1 VKYLCHLRSFA
12 ANKAVAV
19 LCGLLRFR
27 PFVHY
32 PTMRRLITVALITV
46 ACARGDDR
54 GNTGGAGNEGPLVV
68 FNAGSLARP
77 IRAALDTFAVREGVR
92 FEQEQAGSLETA
104 RKVTELGRVPD
115 VIALADHEI
124 FPQLLVPEH
133 TAWYARFA
141 RNRMVLAHTPR
152 SRHVDSITPANWW
165 RIVLRPGV
173 ETGHSDPNL
182 DPAGY
187 RSLLVMQLAERYY
200 RQPGL
205 AERLKRAIPPRNVR
219 PKETDLLALLQTGE
233 LDYAFEYE
241 SVARGASLGFVPF
254 PDSISLGN
262 MSDSAF
268 YQTAVVRIVGHRP
281 GDSITMRGEPIVYAL
296 SIPRRAA
303 HPRLA
308 ERFVMFLMSEDGR
321 RVLRA
326 NHLDALDSAVVSGEG
341 APGWLSVRQ
350 PPAGQ

>member
-1 VKYLCHLRSFA
+1 
-12 ANKAVAV
+12 
-19 LCGLLRFR
+19 
-27 PFVHY
+27 
-32 PTMRRLITVALITV
+32 MRRLLGIVLIAL
-46 ACARGDDR
+46 ACSRGDNRSDASAR
-54 GNTGGAGNEGPLVV
+54 DEGPLVV

-77 IRAALDTFAVREGVR
+77 LRAALDTFAVREGVR

-104 RKVTELGRVPD
+104 RKVTELGRIPD

-133 TAWYARFA
+133 AAWYARFA
-141 RNRMVLAHTPR
+141 RNRMVLAHTGR
-152 SRHVDSITPANWW
+152 SRYADSISPQNWW
-165 RIVLRPGV
+165 QIVLRPGV
-173 ETGHSDPNL
+173 ETGHSDPDL

-205 AERLKRAIPPRNVR
+205 SARLNRAIPPRNIR
-219 PKETDLLALLQTGE
+219 PKEIDLVALLETGE

-241 SVARGASLGFVPF
+241 SVARGASLGFVPL

-262 MSDSAF
+262 MNDSAF
-268 YQTAVVRIVGHRP
+268 YQGAAVRVVGRKP
-281 GDSITMRGEPIVYAL
+281 GDSLTMRGQPIVYAL

-326 NHLDALDSAVVSGEG
+326 SHLNALDAAVVSGEG
-341 APGWLSVRQ
+341 APSWLSERRA
-350 PPAGQ
+350 PAAP

>member
-1 VKYLCHLRSFA
+1 VRKIIGVALA
-12 ANKAVAV
+12 AVA
-19 LCGLLRFR
+19 CTG
-27 PFVHY
+27 
-32 PTMRRLITVALITV
+32 
-46 ACARGDDR
+46 GDD
-54 GNTGGAGNEGPLVV
+54 GAKSASPADEGPLIV

-77 IRAALDTFAVREGVR
+77 LRAALDTFAAREGVR
-92 FEQEQAGSLETA
+92 VEQEQAGSLETA
-104 RKVTELGRVPD
+104 RKVTELGRIPD

-133 TAWYARFA
+133 ASWYARFA
-141 RNRMVLAHTPR
+141 RNRMVLAHTPQ
-152 SRHVDSITPANWW
+152 SRHADSITPANWW

-187 RSLLVMQLAERYY
+187 RSLLVMQLAEWYY

-205 AERLKRAIPPRNVR
+205 AERLKRAVPPRNVR
-219 PKETDLLALLQTGE
+219 PKEIDLVALLETGE

-241 SVARGASLGFVPF
+241 SVARGASLGFIPF

-268 YQTAVVRIVGHRP
+268 YEGAMVRIVGHRP

-321 RVLRA
+321 RILRA
-326 NHLDALDSAVVSGEG
+326 NHLDALDSPVVSGED
-341 APGWLSVRQ
+341 APAWLSAERSPAVR
-350 PPAGQ
+350 

>member
-1 VKYLCHLRSFA
+1 
-12 ANKAVAV
+12 
-19 LCGLLRFR
+19 
-27 PFVHY
+27 
-32 PTMRRLITVALITV
+32 MRRIIAIVLTVL

-54 GNTGGAGNEGPLVV
+54 GTTAGAEDDGPLVV

-77 IRAALDTFAVREGVR
+77 LRAALDSFAARQGVA

-115 VIALADHEI
+115 VIALADYKI

-133 TAWYARFA
+133 TSWYAQFA
-141 RNRMVLAHTPR
+141 RNRMVLAHTAR
-152 SRHVDSITPANWW
+152 SRHADLISPSNWW
-165 RIVLRPGV
+165 QIVLRPGV
-173 ETGHSDPNL
+173 ETGHSDPDL

-187 RSLLVMQLAERYY
+187 RALLVMQLAERYY

-205 AERLKRAIPPRNVR
+205 SDRMRRAIPPRNIR
-219 PKETDLLALLQTGE
+219 PKEIDLVALLETAE

-241 SVARGASLGFVPF
+241 SVARGASLDFVAL

-262 MSDSAF
+262 RADSAF
-268 YQTAVVRIVGHRP
+268 YETATVRVVGRRP
-281 GDSITMRGEPIVYAL
+281 GDSLTLRGEPIVYAL

-321 RVLRA
+321 RILRA
-326 NHLDALDSAVVSGEG
+326 NHLDALDSAVISGEG
-341 APGWLSVRQ
+341 APAGLSERRA
-350 PPAGQ
+350 PAVP

>member
-1 VKYLCHLRSFA
+1 MI
-12 ANKAVAV
+12 
-19 LCGLLRFR
+19 GL
-27 PFVHY
+27 
-32 PTMRRLITVALITV
+32 

-54 GNTGGAGNEGPLVV
+54 GTNASAEDDGPLVV

-77 IRAALDTFAVREGVR
+77 LRAALDTFAARQGVA

-115 VIALADHEI
+115 VIALADYKI

-133 TAWYARFA
+133 TSWYAQFA
-141 RNRMVLAHTPR
+141 RNRMVLAHTAR
-152 SRHVDSITPANWW
+152 SRHADLISPSNWW
-165 RIVLRPGV
+165 QIVLRPGV
-173 ETGHSDPNL
+173 ETGHSDPDL

-187 RSLLVMQLAERYY
+187 RALLVMQLAERYY
-200 RQPGL
+200 HQPGL
-205 AERLKRAIPPRNVR
+205 SDRMRRAIPPRNIR
-219 PKETDLLALLQTGE
+219 PKEIDLVALLETAE

-241 SVARGASLGFVPF
+241 SVARGASLDFIAL

-262 MSDSAF
+262 RADSAF
-268 YQTAVVRIVGHRP
+268 YETATVRVVGRRP
-281 GDSITMRGEPIVYAL
+281 GDSLTLRGEPIVYAL

-321 RVLRA
+321 RILRA
-326 NHLDALDSAVVSGEG
+326 NHLDALDSAVISGEE
-341 APGWLSVRQ
+341 A
-350 PPAGQ
+350 PAGLSERRARAVP

>member
-1 VKYLCHLRSFA
+1 MRHLIGMVLI
-12 ANKAVAV
+12 AVA
-19 LCGLLRFR
+19 CTR
-27 PFVHY
+27 
-32 PTMRRLITVALITV
+32 A
-46 ACARGDDR
+46 DDR
-54 GNTGGAGNEGPLVV
+54 DSTTRSGDEGPLVV

-77 IRAALDTFAVREGVR
+77 IRAALDTFAVREGMR
-92 FEQEQAGSLETA
+92 FEQEQSGSLETA

-133 TAWYARFA
+133 AEWYARFA
-141 RNRMVLAHTPR
+141 RNRMVLAYTR
-152 SRHVDSITPANWW
+152 QSRHADSITPANWW
-165 RIVLRPGV
+165 RIILRPGV
-173 ETGHSDPNL
+173 ETGHSDPDL

-205 AERLKRAIPPRNVR
+205 AARLRHAIPPRNVR
-219 PKETDLLALLQTGE
+219 PKEIDLVALLETGE

-241 SVARGASLGFVPF
+241 SVARGASLDFVRF

-262 MSDSAF
+262 KGDSAF
-268 YQTAVVRIVGHRP
+268 YEGATVRIIGRRP
-281 GDSITMRGEPIVYAL
+281 GDSLTIRGEPIVYAL
-296 SIPRRAA
+296 SIPRRAE

-308 ERFVMFLMSEDGR
+308 ERFVMFMMSEDGR

-341 APGWLSVRQ
+341 APGGLSGRRS
-350 PPAGQ
+350 PAVP

>member
-1 VKYLCHLRSFA
+1 MPHMRSLVA
-12 ANKAVAV
+12 IALLAVG
-19 LCGLLRFR
+19 CS
-27 PFVHY
+27 
-32 PTMRRLITVALITV
+32 
-46 ACARGDDR
+46 RGDDR
-54 GNTGGAGNEGPLVV
+54 GNTANAGNEGPLLV

-104 RKVTELGRVPD
+104 RKVTELGRIPD

-133 TAWYARFA
+133 ASWYARFA
-141 RNRMVLAHTPR
+141 RNRMVLAHTGQ
-152 SRHVDSITPANWW
+152 SRHADSITPANWW

-205 AERLKRAIPPRNVR
+205 AERLRRAIPPRNVR
-219 PKETDLLALLQTGE
+219 PKEIDLVALLETGE

-254 PDSISLGN
+254 PDSVSLGN

-268 YQTAVVRIVGHRP
+268 YETAAVRIVGHRP

-296 SIPRRAA
+296 AIPLRAP

-326 NHLDALDSAVVSGEG
+326 NHLNALDSAVVSGEG
-341 APGWLSVRQ
+341 APAWLSARRS
-350 PPAGQ
+350 PGGQ

>member
-1 VKYLCHLRSFA
+1 MRRLFG
-12 ANKAVAV
+12 VAV
-19 LCGLLRFR
+19 L
-27 PFVHY
+27 
-32 PTMRRLITVALITV
+32 AV
-46 ACARGDDR
+46 ACSRGDDR
-54 GNTGGAGNEGPLVV
+54 PENATSGEEGPLVV

-77 IRAALDTFAVREGVR
+77 LRAALDTFAAREGVR
-92 FEQEQAGSLETA
+92 VEQEQAGSLETA

-133 TAWYARFA
+133 ASWYVRFA
-141 RNRMVLAHTPR
+141 RNRMGLAHTPQ

-205 AERLKRAIPPRNVR
+205 AARLQRAVPPRNVR
-219 PKETDLLALLQTGE
+219 PKEIDLVALLQTGE

-268 YQTAVVRIVGHRP
+268 YDTAIVRIVGHRP

-308 ERFVMFLMSEDGR
+308 ERFVMFLMAEDGR
-321 RVLRA
+321 RILRA
-326 NHLDALDSAVVSGEG
+326 NHLDALDSVVVSGDD
-341 APGWLSVRQ
+341 APPWLS
-350 PPAGQ
+350 AGRSPTGQ

>member
-1 VKYLCHLRSFA
+1 
-12 ANKAVAV
+12 
-19 LCGLLRFR
+19 
-27 PFVHY
+27 
-32 PTMRRLITVALITV
+32 MRRGIAVALIV
-46 ACARGDDR
+46 IGCNRGDK
-54 GNTGGAGNEGPLVV
+54 AGDASARDEGPLVV

-77 IRAALDTFAVREGVR
+77 LRAALDTFATREGVR

-133 TAWYARFA
+133 AAWYARFA
-141 RNRMVLAHTPR
+141 RNRMVLAHTAR
-152 SRHVDSITPANWW
+152 SRFADAITPQNWW
-165 RIVLRPGV
+165 QIVLKPGV
-173 ETGHSDPNL
+173 ETGHSDPDL

-187 RSLLVMQLAERYY
+187 RSLLVMQLAEAYY

-205 AERLKRAIPPRNVR
+205 TARLNRAIPARNIR
-219 PKETDLLALLQTGE
+219 PKEIDLVALLETGE

-241 SVARGASLGFVPF
+241 SVARGASLAFVPL
-254 PDSISLGN
+254 PDSISLGD
-262 MSDSAF
+262 MKDSAF
-268 YQTAVVRIVGHRP
+268 YQSAVVRVIGRKP
-281 GDSITMRGEPIVYAL
+281 GDSLTIRGQPIVYAL

-308 ERFVMFLMSEDGR
+308 ERFVMFLRSEDGR

-326 NHLDALDSAVVSGEG
+326 NHLDALDAAVVSGEG
-341 APGWLSVRQ
+341 APAGLSEQRS
-350 PPAGQ
+350 PAAP

>member
-1 VKYLCHLRSFA
+1 MRIIP
-12 ANKAVAV
+12 AV
-19 LCGLLRFR
+19 LLLAAACSSGE
-27 PFVHY
+27 
-32 PTMRRLITVALITV
+32 RRE
-46 ACARGDDR
+46 GDA
-54 GNTGGAGNEGPLVV
+54 TAGEEGPLVV

-77 IRAALDTFAVREGVR
+77 IRAALDTFAAREGVP

-115 VIALADHEI
+115 VIALADHDI

-141 RNRMVLAHTPR
+141 RNRMVLAHTAR
-152 SRHVDSITPANWW
+152 SRFANAITPGNWW
-165 RIVLRPGV
+165 QIILRSGV
-173 ETGHSDPNL
+173 ETGHSDPDL

-187 RSLLVMQLAERYY
+187 RALLVMQLAERYY

-205 AERLKRAIPPRNVR
+205 AARLERAIPPRNVR
-219 PKETDLLALLQTGE
+219 PKETDLVALLETVE

-241 SVARGASLGFVPF
+241 SVARGASLEFVPF

-262 MSDSAF
+262 MRDSAF
-268 YQTAVVRIVGHRP
+268 YRTARVRIVGRRP
-281 GDSITMRGEPIVYAL
+281 GDSLTIRGEPIVYAL

-308 ERFVMFLMSEDGR
+308 ERFVMFMMSEDGR

-326 NHLDALDSAVVSGEG
+326 SYLDALDSAVVSGEG
-341 APGWLSVRQ
+341 APAWLSERRS
-350 PPAGQ
+350 PAAP

>member
-1 VKYLCHLRSFA
+1 MINIARRGWRAYVGRSF
-12 ANKAVAV
+12 
-19 LCGLLRFR
+19 FD
-27 PFVHY
+27 
-32 PTMRRLITVALITV
+32 MRRTLLVALLV
-46 ACARGDDR
+46 GACSPEEQ
-54 GNTGGAGNEGPLVV
+54 GGAAAAGDPEGPLVV

-77 IRAALDTFAVREGVR
+77 LRAALDTFAAREGVR

-141 RNRMVLAHTPR
+141 RNRMVLAHTAR
-152 SRHVDSITPANWW
+152 SRHADAITPANWW
-165 RIVLRPGV
+165 QIVLRSGV
-173 ETGHSDPNL
+173 ETGHSDPDL

-187 RSLLVMQLAERYY
+187 RALIVMQLAERHY

-205 AERLKRAIPPRNVR
+205 AARLERAIPPRNVR
-219 PKETDLLALLQTGE
+219 PKETDLVALLETGE

-241 SVARGASLGFVPF
+241 SIARGASLEFVPF

-262 MSDSAF
+262 MRDSAF
-268 YQTAVVRIVGHRP
+268 YETASVRIVGRRP
-281 GDSITMRGEPIVYAL
+281 GDSLTVGGAPIVYAL
-296 SIPRRAA
+296 SIPRRAV

-308 ERFVMFLMSEDGR
+308 ERFLMFVMSEDGR
-321 RVLRA
+321 RILRA
-326 NHLDALDSAVVSGEG
+326 NYLDALDAAVVSGEG
-341 APGWLSVRQ
+341 APAWLSEPRS
-350 PPAGQ
+350 PAAP

>member
-1 VKYLCHLRSFA
+1 MRNLIGILVITA
-12 ANKAVAV
+12 A
-19 LCGLLRFR
+19 C
-27 PFVHY
+27 
-32 PTMRRLITVALITV
+32 T
-46 ACARGDDR
+46 RGDDR
-54 GNTGGAGNEGPLVV
+54 SSDASSGDDGPLVV

-77 IRAALDTFAVREGVR
+77 LRAALDTFATREGVR
-92 FEQEQAGSLETA
+92 VEQEQAGSLETA

-124 FPQLLVPEH
+124 FPQLLIPEH
-133 TAWYARFA
+133 TSWYARFA
-141 RNRMVLAHTPR
+141 RNRMVLAHTPQ
-152 SRHVDSITPANWW
+152 SRHVHSITPANWW

-205 AERLKRAIPPRNVR
+205 AGRLARAVPPRNVR
-219 PKETDLLALLQTGE
+219 PKEIDLVALLQTGE

-241 SVARGASLGFVPF
+241 SVARGASLGFTPF
-254 PDSISLGN
+254 PDSISLGR

-268 YQTAVVRIVGHRP
+268 YATASVRIVGRRP
-281 GDSITMRGEPIVYAL
+281 GDSITMRGEPIVYGL

-303 HPRLA
+303 HPRVA
-308 ERFVMFLMSEDGR
+308 ERFVMFLMSDDGR

-326 NHLDALDSAVVSGEG
+326 NHLDALDSAVVFGES
-341 APGWLSVRQ
+341 A
-350 PPAGQ
+350 PAGLSARRSPAVP

>member
-1 VKYLCHLRSFA
+1 M
-12 ANKAVAV
+12 
-19 LCGLLRFR
+19 
-27 PFVHY
+27 HY
-32 PTMRRLITVALITV
+32 FPMRRLLGVAFIGL

-54 GNTGGAGNEGPLVV
+54 GTNTSAGDESPLVV

-77 IRAALDTFAVREGVR
+77 IRAALDTFAAREGVR

-115 VIALADHEI
+115 VIALADYAI

-133 TAWYARFA
+133 ASWYARFA
-141 RNRMVLAHTPR
+141 RNRMVLAYTER
-152 SRHVDSITPANWW
+152 SRHADIVNPVNWW
-165 RIVLRPGV
+165 QIILRPGV
-173 ETGHSDPNL
+173 ETGHSDPDL

-205 AERLKRAIPPRNVR
+205 AERLNRAIPARNIR
-219 PKETDLLALLQTGE
+219 PKEIDLVALLETAE

-241 SVARGASLGFVPF
+241 SVARGASLDFVAF

-262 MSDSAF
+262 MAHSAF
-268 YQTAVVRIVGHRP
+268 YETAAVRVVGRRP
-281 GDSITMRGEPIVYAL
+281 GDSLTVRGEPIVYAL
-296 SIPRRAA
+296 SIPRRAP

-326 NHLDALDSAVVSGEG
+326 NHLDALDSAVLSGEE
-341 APGWLSVRQ
+341 APSGLSARRA
-350 PPAGQ
+350 PADR

>member
-1 VKYLCHLRSFA
+1 MIQ
-12 ANKAVAV
+12 
-19 LCGLLRFR
+19 G
-27 PFVHY
+27 
-32 PTMRRLITVALITV
+32 MRRIIGFALLTI
-46 ACARGDDR
+46 ACAQ
-54 GNTGGAGNEGPLVV
+54 GNDSRTDTSGGEDGPLVV

-77 IRAALDTFAVREGVR
+77 LRAALDSFAVREGARV
-92 FEQEQAGSLETA
+92 EQEQAGSLETA
-104 RKVTELGRVPD
+104 RKVTELGRIPD
-115 VIALADHEI
+115 VIALADYEI
-124 FPQLLVPEH
+124 FPQLLIPEH
-133 TAWYARFA
+133 TSWYARFA
-141 RNRMVLAHTPR
+141 RNRMVLAHTPQ
-152 SRHVDSITPANWW
+152 SRHVDSINPANWW

-200 RQPGL
+200 REPGL
-205 AERLKRAIPPRNVR
+205 AQRLKRAVPPRNVR
-219 PKETDLLALLQTGE
+219 PKEIDLVALLQTGE

-262 MSDSAF
+262 VSDSAF
-268 YQTAVVRIVGHRP
+268 YETAMVRIVGHRP
-281 GDSITMRGEPIVYAL
+281 GDSITMRGEPIVYGL

-308 ERFVMFLMSEDGR
+308 ERFLMFLMSADGR

-326 NHLDALDSAVVSGEG
+326 NHLDALDSAVVWGDG
-341 APGWLSVRQ
+341 APEWLSARRS
-350 PPAGQ
+350 PTGQ

>member
-1 VKYLCHLRSFA
+1 
-12 ANKAVAV
+12 
-19 LCGLLRFR
+19 
-27 PFVHY
+27 
-32 PTMRRLITVALITV
+32 MRRALAIAILAT
-46 ACARGDDR
+46 ACSRGDKEGSATAR
-54 GNTGGAGNEGPLVV
+54 EEGPLVV

-77 IRAALDTFAVREGVR
+77 LRAALDTFASREGVR

-133 TAWYARFA
+133 AAWYARFA
-141 RNRMVLAHTPR
+141 RNRMVLAHTAR
-152 SRHVDSITPANWW
+152 SRFADAITPQNWW
-165 RIVLRPGV
+165 QIILKPGV
-173 ETGHSDPNL
+173 ETGHSDPDL

-187 RSLLVMQLAERYY
+187 RSLLVMQLAEPYY

-205 AERLKRAIPPRNVR
+205 TARLNRAIPPRNIR
-219 PKETDLLALLQTGE
+219 PKEIDLVALLETGE

-241 SVARGASLGFVPF
+241 SVARGASLAFVPL
-254 PDSISLGN
+254 PDSISLGDMN
-262 MSDSAF
+262 DSAF
-268 YQTAVVRIVGHRP
+268 YQSAVVRVIGRKP
-281 GDSITMRGEPIVYAL
+281 GDSLTIRGQPIVYAL

-308 ERFVMFLMSEDGR
+308 ERFVLFLMSEDGR

-326 NHLDALDSAVVSGEG
+326 NHLDALDAAVVSGEG
-341 APGWLSVRQ
+341 APSGLSERRA
-350 PPAGQ
+350 PAAP